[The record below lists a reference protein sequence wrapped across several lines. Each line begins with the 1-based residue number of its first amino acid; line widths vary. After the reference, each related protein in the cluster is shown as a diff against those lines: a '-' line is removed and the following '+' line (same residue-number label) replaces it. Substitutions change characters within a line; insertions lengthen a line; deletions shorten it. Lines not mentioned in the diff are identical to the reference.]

1 MHSSIRILC
10 KQGMHS
16 RRTGR
21 SRRPVRR
28 APCPC
33 ICGPSHAYSRN
44 SVSASLTCSL
54 TDPKLAPQAQQSPS
68 LPLPTGLPRPPNS
81 FPGGSGMLPGGV
93 PGSLS
98 IPPIGQPSAGGVAT
112 HHLGQGVQDLTPAPG
127 PGLSQ
132 MIMRAPPR
140 PGMPASVRVRPPGCL
155 ELNSW
160 LTAWSCASGVI
171 EVAGPVAVDV

>member
-98 IPPIGQPSAGGVAT
+98 IPPIGQPLGRGGR
-112 HHLGQGVQDLTPAPG
+112 HAPSG
-127 PGLSQ
+127 PGGSG
-132 MIMRAPPR
+132 PDPR
-140 PGMPASVRVRPPGCL
+140 PRTGA
-155 ELNSW
+155 
-160 LTAWSCASGVI
+160 
-171 EVAGPVAVDV
+171 VADDHACTPKAGHAC